1 MMLYQSNNPWDLDV
15 YTTVSNADISIHNA
29 VTDDTGSYASPGY
42 YSVRNLEIQI
52 ILFRGLDFV

>member
-1 MMLYQSNNPWDLDV
+1 MDLDV
-15 YTTVSNADISIHNA
+15 YTGVSNVDISIHNA